1 MKILYI
7 IKENLDKTA
16 REIIDEHKKT
26 HEVTIVDIR
35 KEKDYNKIID
45 LIASSDKVISW

>member
-7 IKENLDKTA
+7 VKQDFNKTA

-26 HEVTIVDIR
+26 HEVSIVDIR